1 MRLVVLAGLGG
12 RGIAATDLPKA
23 TQVAEVVHAL
33 RDVSEGS
40 TAQHIP
46 GLGYCVY

>member
-1 MRLVVLAGLGG
+1 MRLVVLAGLGA

-33 RDVSEGS
+33 RDVSGW
-40 TAQHIP
+40 
-46 GLGYCVY
+46 LGTRGAA